1 MNLGPVSDAK
11 LIGHV
16 LPDVKSAAAAC
27 NLSNRVEFL
36 IFGRKTKGTTNQ
48 GARHAQEKGQRTG

>member
-1 MNLGPVSDAK
+1 MNFGPVSDAK

-27 NLSNRVEFL
+27 SLSNRVESL
-36 IFGRKTKGTTNQ
+36 IY
-48 GARHAQEKGQRTG
+48 EKKER